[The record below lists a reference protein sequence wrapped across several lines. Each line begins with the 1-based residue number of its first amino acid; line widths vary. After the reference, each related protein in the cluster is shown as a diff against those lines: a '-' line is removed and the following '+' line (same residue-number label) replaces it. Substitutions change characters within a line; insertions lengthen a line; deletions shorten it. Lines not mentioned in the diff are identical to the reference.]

1 METTLRSCR
10 KSGEDSV
17 CEFESEDIEWPWE
30 DVKIRGKEAG
40 VCHREFSQFYLYRP
54 DVRGQPAFLMRNPS
68 LTWLSQHPGLP
79 WKFILHHV

>member
-1 METTLRSCR
+1 MNL
-10 KSGEDSV
+10 GA
-17 CEFESEDIEWPWE
+17 SEDIEWPWE
-30 DVKIRGKEAG
+30 DVKIRAKDAG